1 VDLKAAVR
9 SVLLGW
15 YYPALGILIA
25 CGVAVFLHSRE
36 APVYEADATYVVTP
50 YAGPTESDT
59 TESVKTL
66 DATRSRSIMTTL
78 TEIVISE
85 TARTEAAAVLGVEPA
100 SLAAYSVDAVVA
112 PEANVIGTTVSGPDP
127 ETTVAL
133 SNAIGAAAVD
143 RFIELY
149 KIYDVVPLDPPVMPT
164 TPSNRGL
171 VSLAIMASAFGI
183 LVGGGIALI
192 RGLGFDDR
200 RPTMERRLDAY
211 GGGTV
216 TPLRERERYKRVG

>member
-1 VDLKAAVR
+1 MTPRLGAPSPPPGPSRGCSPGAAPSEEPMDLKAAVR

-85 TARTEAAAVLGVEPA
+85 TARTEAAAVLGVE
-100 SLAAYSVDAVVA
+100 
-112 PEANVIGTTVSGPDP
+112 T
-127 ETTVAL
+127 
-133 SNAIGAAAVD
+133 
-143 RFIELY
+143 
-149 KIYDVVPLDPPVMPT
+149 
-164 TPSNRGL
+164 
-171 VSLAIMASAFGI
+171 
-183 LVGGGIALI
+183 
-192 RGLGFDDR
+192 
-200 RPTMERRLDAY
+200 
-211 GGGTV
+211 
-216 TPLRERERYKRVG
+216 